1 MVGLLFYICVYLFG
15 AVSYGLIEI
24 LWRGYTHWTMIVT
37 GGFCF
42 LSIYLVNVFLG
53 DVNIFIRALISAL
66 IITAAELAVGL
77 LVNVKLGLGV
87 WDYSSLKFNFLG
99 QISLVYS
106 FLWYLLSLPASLIC
120 TAVNRS
126 VFRNF

>member
-106 FLWYLLSLPASLIC
+106 FLW
-120 TAVNRS
+120 
-126 VFRNF
+126 